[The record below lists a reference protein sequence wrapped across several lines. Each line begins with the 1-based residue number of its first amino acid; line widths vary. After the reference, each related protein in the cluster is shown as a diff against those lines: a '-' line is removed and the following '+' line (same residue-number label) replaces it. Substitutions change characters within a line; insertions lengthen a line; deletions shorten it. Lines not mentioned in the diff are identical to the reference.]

1 MPVLFG
7 AGIFLCAVHGKHQP
21 LADQPNERAIIPRQA
36 VTQHDNGLKQRLRR
50 AAEDL
55 AAARGTTKSKAL
67 VSYLPS
73 GLVNVDGPSE
83 RAASEPR

>member
-1 MPVLFG
+1 MPVLLGPAFFMRG
-7 AGIFLCAVHGKHQP
+7 SRQAPTTYRSTA
-21 LADQPNERAIIPRQA
+21 RTIIPRQA
-36 VTQHDNGLKQRLRR
+36 GTQHDNGLKQRLRR
-50 AAEDL
+50 AAADR

-83 RAASEPR
+83 RTASEPR